1 MNLPM
6 FKHRKDKEGLKDNRH
21 LLPSKCVTL
30 KTTIFLFCRLFNPT
44 NISELFLQVD
54 GNSGSPDGNV
64 KSLPTALEYIRVQLA
79 ATSVKVLNI
88 QLGQGGSL
96 CDTKR
101 DLVNQMVKFIVN
113 LIGSVSTLEVFT
125 VTCNFLMDAT
135 ELKILVQ
142 ICLKEVRHDNL
153 KVLILGSIPIIL
165 SSDITLALMDRIDYL
180 TLKRGWTLREE
191 MHTAKTQLIEFTS
204 CI

>member
-1 MNLPM
+1 
-6 FKHRKDKEGLKDNRH
+6 
-21 LLPSKCVTL
+21 
-30 KTTIFLFCRLFNPT
+30 
-44 NISELFLQVD
+44 
-54 GNSGSPDGNV
+54 
-64 KSLPTALEYIRVQLA
+64 
-79 ATSVKVLNI
+79 
-88 QLGQGGSL
+88 
-96 CDTKR
+96 
-101 DLVNQMVKFIVN
+101 MVKFIVN

-125 VTCNFLMDAT
+125 VTCNFLVDAT